1 LSIGDDSGGN
11 RSRRYSFASEREHF
25 VSWTTPTNLPGRT
38 SRGLSSATPLSSRAW
53 SAALVDQRETAD
65 DLFVQNAHQVPRLF
79 IAGADLVPQGLVNGA
94 KLRS

>member
-11 RSRRYSFASEREHF
+11 QLT
-25 VSWTTPTNLPGRT
+25 WTHARALP
-38 SRGLSSATPLSSRAW
+38 SATPLSSRAW

-65 DLFVQNAHQVPRLF
+65 DFFVQNAHQVPRLF

-94 KLRS
+94 KLVS